1 MTYDFS
7 QLNLQY
13 LIRARDIARRDPQ
26 LAATLTGMPEEL
38 AQLLAEVTPDELAQ
52 VTQFKA
58 PLLIPRQE
66 AWWWSRLFT
75 AIRDG
80 RPEEVEAIMEH
91 ASLITVR

>member
-1 MTYDFS
+1 MTFDFS
-7 QLNLQY
+7 QVNLQY
-13 LIRARDIARRDPQ
+13 LIRARDIARHDPQ
-26 LAATLTGMPEEL
+26 LASTLTGMPEEL
-38 AQLLAEVTPDELAQ
+38 AQLLAEVSAEELAH
-52 VTQFKA
+52 VAQFKA

-80 RPEEVEAIMEH
+80 RPEEVQAIMEH